1 MEPLWIEIPLHLQLN
16 VGSDSLSSSSRVRVG
31 TSLRTLRGGA
41 RDRVLRRVKAGFH
54 PIVKAWPTDDV
65 MSEDMARGC
74 SRCLQLSLQVG
85 QYGV

>member
-1 MEPLWIEIPLHLQLN
+1 MTITVKITINNFAHGTTLIEIPLHLQLN

-54 PIVKAWPTDDV
+54 PIVKA
-65 MSEDMARGC
+65 
-74 SRCLQLSLQVG
+74 
-85 QYGV
+85 